1 MSSGISFRLYII
13 LSKSCIS
20 RLVFTDLNRIAASY
34 PMLNPVTQSRL
45 FLICFPQLL
54 LANRLDVHFIS
65 SFETMLITSLFQHR
79 LKCCNMF
86 LCFYATIYCVAPFQ
100 EPQSLVYCC
109 NSVLRD
115 LPARGVYIWRGY
127 IHKFTSSYLIAQ
139 VWRLCAFA
147 PCLYMPHSA
156 LCR

>member
-54 LANRLDVHFIS
+54 LTNRLDAHFIS
-65 SFETMLITSLFQHR
+65 SFETILITCLFQHR
-79 LKCCNMF
+79 FKYCNMF
-86 LCFYATIYCVAPFQ
+86 LCFYMASFCVAPFQ

-109 NSVLRD
+109 NSVPRD
-115 LPARGVYIWRGY
+115 LPDPWLGIRIRPD
-127 IHKFTSSYLIAQ
+127 L
-139 VWRLCAFA
+139 
-147 PCLYMPHSA
+147 A
-156 LCR
+156 LCLEL